1 MGETSPMSEQ
11 PILNPDQTLRP
22 RKRKRGFE
30 TALDMVRSMGL
41 VGLAVLAVFLV
52 TWRPAPETPFQPV
65 DPVSVALGA
74 QEMVSFEL
82 LVPDLDSAWQSN
94 SAWLEPVPNDITKSH
109 WHIGWVKGSDQY
121 FAIEQSNT
129 ELESWSAAFG
139 GAVTETFETSG
150 VTWSVL
156 EPVDADN
163 LVYQTELDGSVL
175 ILVGTIGSDFAQ
187 LVEVVSKQIS
197 LS

>member
-1 MGETSPMSEQ
+1 MTENPQ
-11 PILNPDQTLRP
+11 LNPGQTLRP

-65 DPVSVALGA
+65 NPASVAEGY
-74 QEMVSFEL
+74 QSMVEFQL
-82 LVPDLDSAWQSN
+82 LVPKLADEWNSN

-109 WHIGWVKGSDQY
+109 WHIGWVSGADKY

-129 ELESWSAAFG
+129 ELESSA
-139 GAVTETFETSG
+139 
-150 VTWSVL
+150 
-156 EPVDADN
+156 
-163 LVYQTELDGSVL
+163 GSLHRVASL
-175 ILVGTIGSDFAQ
+175 RHRPLRPAQ
-187 LVEVVSKQIS
+187 LG
-197 LS
+197 